1 MKKKPTVADYMVKDV
16 VSVEPSVNV
25 YDCSK
30 ILINTPFAG
39 LPVTERGHL
48 LGFITA
54 KELLR
59 NTHRPKAKIR
69 EVMRMGTVSANPSMS
84 LDDAT
89 RVIFRYSIRNLPVV
103 DEKMKL
109 VGIISNVD
117 IVRSHIERTKPNKV
131 RMLKTF
137 LEKQHGLHVTMYD
150 GDVNISDLRPTQ
162 KEVFRDELIGRQHE
176 INRGLVEPLI
186 VIKRRTHHLLVDGH
200 HRALAAKQMGLLEF
214 SAIILEPDV
223 FDIQLGM
230 EKTAEQ
236 WGIRSLDDINIIE
249 GSKHPFV
256 EITTR
261 LLGKDDEK
269 LEPVAPTDDKE

>member
-1 MKKKPTVADYMVKDV
+1 MKKKPTVADYMVTDV
-16 VSVEPSVNV
+16 ASVEPTLTV

-30 ILINTPFAG
+30 ELINTPYHG
-39 LPVTERGHL
+39 LPVTEKGIL

-89 RVIFRYSIRNLPVV
+89 RVLFRYSIRNLPIV
-103 DEKMKL
+103 DDRMRL
-109 VGIISNVD
+109 IGIISNVD

-131 RMLKTF
+131 RMLKSF
-137 LEKQHGLHVTMYD
+137 LEKQHGLRVTMSE
-150 GDVNISDLRPTQ
+150 GDVRISELRPTQ

-176 INRGLVEPLI
+176 INRGLIEPLI
-186 VIKRRTHHLLVDGH
+186 VVKRRSHHLLVDGH
-200 HRALAAKQMGLLEF
+200 HRALAAKQMGMRDF
-214 SAIILEPDV
+214 SAIILEPDTYDV
-223 FDIQLGM
+223 PLGM

-236 WGIRSLDDINIIE
+236 WGIRTLEDITVIE

-261 LLGKDDEK
+261 LLGQEDEK
-269 LEPVAPTDDKE
+269 LEPVVPVDEEK

>member
-16 VSVEPSVNV
+16 VSVDPALTV

-30 ILINTPFAG
+30 ILINTPYAG
-39 LPVTERGHL
+39 LPVTERGYL

-69 EVMRMGTVSANPSMS
+69 EVMRMGTISANPSMS

-89 RVIFRYSIRNLPVV
+89 RVIFRYSIRNLPIV
-103 DEKMKL
+103 DEQMKL

-150 GDVNISDLRPTQ
+150 DIVNIADLRPTQ

-186 VIKRRTHHLLVDGH
+186 VVKRRTHFLLVDGH
-200 HRALAAKQMGLLEF
+200 HRALAARKMGVLDF
-214 SAIILEPDV
+214 NAIILEPDTYDV
-223 FDIQLGM
+223 QLGM

-236 WGIRSLDDINIIE
+236 WGIRTLDDVDIIE

-269 LEPVAPTDDKE
+269 LEPIEKEQ